1 VSISTV
7 PASRVSTNALILL
20 AFKRAGI
27 VPIEARLSGANMVPK
42 LEHGRQVL
50 DLIMDSLATEGF
62 VARTAGFYD
71 LPMLG
76 GEPYYSL
83 PDDIL
88 DVHGDCMFVPS
99 DNPDTKFTSGE
110 LVCKMIDQMTW
121 STLTTKGS
129 VSTRP
134 QLYCVFRHGA
144 TVNLRFWPVPSE
156 AGGDAPADDAALR
169 GRGRRAEERRP
180 RALLV
185 RLPRLADGL
194 LPRRRQLDA
203 ARSDRLLAG
212 VAESKKKQC
221 VQFSG
226 EHTASIQAVVDYQTP
241 WSAVRCGALRL

>member
-1 VSISTV
+1 MSISTV

-156 AGGDAPADDAALR
+156 AGVMRLRTTRLFGGAGDGQKSVDL
-169 GRGRRAEERRP
+169 ERFWYDC
-180 RALLV
+180 LV
-185 RLPRLADGL
+185 WQMAYYLAVDSSM
-194 LPRRRQLDA
+194 PPDQIA
-203 ARSDRLLAG
+203 FLAG

-241 WSAVRCGALRL
+241 WSA

>member
-156 AGGDAPADDAALR
+156 AGVMRLRTTRLFGGAGDGQKSVDL
-169 GRGRRAEERRP
+169 ERFWYDC
-180 RALLV
+180 LV
-185 RLPRLADGL
+185 WQMAYYLAVDSSM
-194 LPRRRQLDA
+194 PPDQIA
-203 ARSDRLLAG
+203 FLAG

-241 WSAVRCGALRL
+241 WSA